1 MVIRRCLTLFVICYL
16 SILMLASTVSSN
28 GELFDEG
35 LADPLPSWKDGLI
48 KDAIINFVANTT
60 NESHPNYVAP
70 EERIATFD
78 NDGTLLCELPDVV
91 QVSFMLD
98 RIRKMAPEHP
108 EWNDME
114 PFSSILSGD
123 RFNSANFSLNETI
136 QIYIA
141 TSANLTS
148 DQYISLAKDWLNKS
162 QHPRFG
168 QPYTKCVYKPMLEL
182 LGYLR
187 SEGFKV
193 YIVTGGDEDFV
204 RSFSDEIYG
213 IPPEQVIGSA
223 LRVQF
228 VEDNYNVSVV
238 KLPQILVFD
247 DGQEKVKEIVQNI
260 GLRPIFA
267 YGNSDGDIP
276 MLQYATSDNRHGLG
290 LLNHHDDPIR
300 EYAYDRQ
307 IVAMGKLDKGLDMAG
322 EWDWQVVS
330 MKDDWKEIW
339 A

>member
-1 MVIRRCLTLFVICYL
+1 
-16 SILMLASTVSSN
+16 MLASTVSSN
-28 GELFDEG
+28 DELFDEG
-35 LADPLPSWKDGLI
+35 LADPLPSWKDGLV

-98 RIRKMAPEHP
+98 RIREMAPEHA

-148 DQYISLAKDWLNKS
+148 DQYISLAKDWLNIS

-228 VEDNYNVSVV
+228 VEDNHNVSVV

-260 GLRPIFA
+260 GLKSIFA

-307 IVAMGKLDKGLDMAG
+307 LAMGKLDKGLDMAD
-322 EWDWQVVS
+322 EWGWQVVS

>member
-1 MVIRRCLTLFVICYL
+1 MV
-16 SILMLASTVSSN
+16 STVAADAEIS
-28 GELFDEG
+28 ETIIT
-35 LADPLPSWKDGLI
+35 DPLPSWKEGLI
-48 KDAIINFVANTT
+48 KAAIISFVTNTT
-60 NESHPNYVAP
+60 NESHPDYVAT

-78 NDGTLLCELPDVV
+78 NDGTLWCELPDFV

-98 RIRKMAPEHP
+98 RIREMAPENP
-108 EWNDME
+108 EWNDKE
-114 PFSSILSGD
+114 PFSSILSGE

-136 QIYIA
+136 QIYIT

-148 DQYISLAKDWLNKS
+148 DQYMGLATDWLNKS
-162 QHPRFG
+162 QHPRFV

-182 LGYLR
+182 LNYLR
-187 SEGFKV
+187 SEGFKI

-223 LRVQF
+223 LRVQL
-228 VEDNYNVSVV
+228 VEDNHSVSVV

-247 DGQEKVKEIVQNI
+247 DGQEKTKEIVQNI

-276 MLQYATSDNRHGLG
+276 MLQFATSDNRHGMG

-307 IVAMGKLDKGLDMAG
+307 FAAIGKLDKGLDMAE
-322 EWDWQVVS
+322 EWGWQVVS
-330 MKDDWKEIW
+330 MKDDWKEIF
-339 A
+339 